1 MKYSQNQVLIIL
13 PVMID
18 NFKLIG
24 QLIDQLASEG
34 LVFDLLIIQRKK
46 DNPEHKSGKIIYRK
60 LIHSK
65 DSLLEREFLIKTLC
79 EHYKARAYI
88 NLSGKSKEEITK
100 KLCTKALDDV
110 LYTHNYSPE
119 RILGAAI
126 GETNGNKN
134 FKLWVVDV
142 DFIQKLDAH
151 SINLMLQEKV
161 RSVINSCRP
170 EGNKIFATIPTR
182 HGIHFITFPFDL
194 QEFNKAGLDAEV
206 KKDNP
211 TLLYYPNSLENVS
224 S

>member
-24 QLIDQLASEG
+24 QLIDQLTSEG

-79 EHYKARAYI
+79 EHYEARAYI

-142 DFIQKLDAH
+142 DFIQKLGAH

-211 TLLYYPNSLENVS
+211 TLLYYPNSLENVPS
-224 S
+224 

>member
-1 MKYSQNQVLIIL
+1 MV
-13 PVMID
+13 D

-24 QLIDQLASEG
+24 QLINQLSSEG

-46 DNPEHKSGKIIYRK
+46 DNPEHKSGNIIYRK
-60 LIHSK
+60 LIRSE
-65 DSLLEREFLIKTLC
+65 DSLIKREFLIKTLC
-79 EHYKARAYI
+79 EHYGARAYI
-88 NLSGKSKEEITK
+88 NLSPKSNEEITK
-100 KLCTKALDDV
+100 KLCSKSLDDV

-126 GETNGNKN
+126 GDTSGAKGI
-134 FKLWVVDV
+134 KLWVVDI
-142 DFIQKLDAH
+142 DFIQKPDAG
-151 SINLMLQEKV
+151 SINMMLVEKV

-194 QEFNKAGLDAEV
+194 QEFKKANLEAEV

-211 TLLYYPNSLENVS
+211 TLLYYPNSLEKCIKLK
-224 S
+224 